1 MNCTLPSVYF
11 GNIQYFSKFIEFE
24 NINIEIFDNFQK
36 QTFRNRCEIYSANGK
51 LNLTV
56 PVIKNHN
63 KKTLTKDIL
72 IDFTENWQKNHFKS
86 IESAY
91 RSTPYYQYYI
101 DDFIIIFNYKYKY
114 LLDINNQITETILK
128 VLNIEKSFSYTKE
141 FNEFSEND
149 FRQTISPKCKSTLLA
164 NIPNYYQV
172 FEHKHG
178 FIHNLSIIDLIF
190 NEGTDS
196 KQYLLEF
203 SKRY

>member
-1 MNCTLPSVYF
+1 MICTLQTAYF

-51 LNLTV
+51 LSLTV

-63 KKTLTKDIL
+63 LKTLTKDIL
-72 IDFTENWQKNHFKS
+72 IDYTENWQKNHFKS
-86 IESAY
+86 IESSY

-101 DDFIIIFNYKYKY
+101 DDFLKIFNNKFKF
-114 LLDINNQITETILK
+114 LLDLNNQITETVLK
-128 VLNIEKSFSYTKE
+128 VLNIEKSLSHTKE
-141 FNEFSEND
+141 YSELYEND
-149 FRQTISPKCKSTLLA
+149 FRQTISPKYKSTTIV
-164 NIPNYYQV
+164 NSPSYYQV

-178 FIHNLSIIDLIF
+178 FIQNLSIIDLIF

-203 SKRY
+203 AKR